1 MEKNKIKL
9 FFKIAMTLVFFF
21 LISACGKNETIERY
35 DFNGEYNRVSKMAV
49 VSKAKK
55 STTVGLAEIL
65 RRKNSYRYSPVG
77 KRDPFRSYFGDMK
90 ALNKDRQI
98 VSELQR
104 FDISDLTITAII
116 WGVAEP
122 RAVIMAP
129 GKKTFVVRR
138 GSFIGKNWGRISK
151 ILKDK
156 IEIVETYKD
165 PLGRKILNRVYL
177 ELPTSSLIEDK
188 NKVLNE

>member
-9 FFKIAMTLVFFF
+9 FFRFATTLLFSFFI
-21 LISACGKNETIERY
+21 ISCGKSETIERY

-49 VSKAKK
+49 VAKTKK
-55 STTVGLAEIL
+55 STTVGLADIL

-129 GKKTFVVRR
+129 GKKTFIVRR
-138 GSFIGKNWGRISK
+138 GSFIGKNWGRISR
-151 ILKDK
+151 ILKNK

>member
-1 MEKNKIKL
+1 
-9 FFKIAMTLVFFF
+9 
-21 LISACGKNETIERY
+21 
-35 DFNGEYNRVSKMAV
+35 
-49 VSKAKK
+49 
-55 STTVGLAEIL
+55 
-65 RRKNSYRYSPVG
+65 
-77 KRDPFRSYFGDMK
+77 MK

-129 GKKTFVVRR
+129 GKKTFIVRR
-138 GSFIGKNWGRISK
+138 GSFIGKNWGRISR
-151 ILKDK
+151 ILKNK